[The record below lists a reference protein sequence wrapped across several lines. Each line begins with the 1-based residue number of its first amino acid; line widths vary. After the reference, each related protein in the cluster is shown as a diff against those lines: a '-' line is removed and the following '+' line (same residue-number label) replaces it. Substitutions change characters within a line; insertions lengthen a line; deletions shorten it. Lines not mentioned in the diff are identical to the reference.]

1 MNPTPPCLRSCS
13 ASSPTGS
20 SPQREASPHTVASYR
35 DTFRLLLA
43 YASRQLARQ
52 PTDLSVADIDA
63 DLVAGFLAFVED
75 DRKNS
80 IRTRNVRRAAIRGFF
95 RFVAIREPALL
106 LHCQRVLAIPA
117 EAPDQTD
124 GRLPRA
130 RGGRRTARDARP
142 VHIDRPARPE
152 PAACRPADRTAGLG
166 ADRSEHR
173 RRGLRSLVP
182 AACPVPRQGTQGSG
196 DAAAR
201 RQRQGAGSVAPGTGP
216 GAPHEPLFASNRKRR
231 FSRDGIERIVRKYA
245 RLASATCPSLA
256 RKRVSPHTFAP
267 LYRRPDYVG
276 HDGTKGDSD
285 PRLQVCWRASGPAY
299 PT

>member
-1 MNPTPPCLRSCS
+1 MKVCESH
-13 ASSPTGS
+13 ASLPSLVQRFFADWLIA
-20 SPQREASPHTVASYR
+20 QREASPHTVASYR

-43 YASRQLARQ
+43 YATRQLARQ

-80 IRTRNVRRAAIRGFF
+80 IRTRNVRRAAIRSFF

-117 EAPDQTD
+117 KRQDQTD

-173 RRGLRSLVP
+173 RRGLRSLGP

-201 RQRQGAGSVAPGTGP
+201 RQRQGPGSVAPGTGRRPARTIVCEQPQAALQP
-216 GAPHEPLFASNRKRR
+216 GWNRTDRAQVRPGWHRR
-231 FSRDGIERIVRKYA
+231 PAHRWRANG
-245 RLASATCPSLA
+245 
-256 RKRVSPHTFAP
+256 VSPHT
-267 LYRRPDYVG
+267 LRHYIECM
-276 HDGTKGDSD
+276 TMS
-285 PRLQVCWRASGPAY
+285 CNPARFWFCRQMSAAMA
-299 PT
+299 T